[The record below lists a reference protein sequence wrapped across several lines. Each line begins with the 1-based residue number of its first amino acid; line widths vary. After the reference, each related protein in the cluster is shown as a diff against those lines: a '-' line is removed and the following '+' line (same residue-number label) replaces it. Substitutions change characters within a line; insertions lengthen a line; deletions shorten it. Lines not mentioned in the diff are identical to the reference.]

1 MLNSSTTTALAA
13 IHGGS
18 VLRPDNRWEDTPLH
32 ICGDLLGAHAQRGKW
47 LDASGCVVLPGIV
60 DFHGD
65 AFERQ
70 IMPRPG
76 VRFPLDV
83 ALLDTDRQLAS
94 NGITTA
100 MHGIT
105 YSWEGGLRGRETAVA
120 LFAAFDHVR
129 HRLLADHRVHL
140 RFECHNV
147 AGEADVLGWMNSGR
161 VGLLAFNEHLPG
173 MRRKPKK
180 LQEYADRAGTDV
192 DGFIARIE
200 SAASRADEV
209 PALID
214 RLAAHAQKLGIPMA
228 SHDDPSIAVR
238 DAYQRMG
245 CAISEFPLT
254 REVAAHAVAQGAPVV
269 CGSPNV
275 LRGGSHVGAPGAAEL
290 ARDGL
295 CDILASD
302 YYYPAPLHAAF
313 ALAHHDI
320 LPLARAWQLVS
331 HNPAQALGLA
341 DRGTLEDGRRADLLV
356 VDTRDPASPH
366 LLATVCGGRIVYLA
380 DGARLHG

>member
-1 MLNSSTTTALAA
+1 MLNQTTYTELAV
-13 IHGGS
+13 IHGGQ
-18 VLRPDNRWEDTPLH
+18 VLRADETWDDAPLNLSGKH
-32 ICGDLLGAHAQRGKW
+32 LGGAPAHGKW
-47 LDASGCVVLPGIV
+47 LDARGCVVLPGIV

-76 VRFPLDV
+76 VRFPLEV
-83 ALLDTDRQLAS
+83 ALLETDRQLSS

-105 YSWEGGLRGRETAVA
+105 YSWEGGLRGRETAAA
-120 LFAAFDHVR
+120 LFDAFDHVQ

-147 AGEADVLGWMNSGR
+147 AGEDDVLEWMNSGR

-173 MRRKPKK
+173 MRHKPRK
-180 LQEYADRAGTDV
+180 LQEYADRAGTNI
-192 DGFIARIE
+192 DGFIARLE
-200 SAASRADEV
+200 AAASRTDEV
-209 PALID
+209 PALIR
-214 RLAAHAQKLGIPMA
+214 RLATQAQALGIPMA
-228 SHDDPSIAVR
+228 SHDDPTIDVR
-238 DAYQRMG
+238 NAYQQMG
-245 CAISEFPLT
+245 CTISEFPLT
-254 REVAAHAVAQGAPVV
+254 RAVAEHAVAQGAPVV

-295 CDILASD
+295 CNILASD

-313 ALAHHDI
+313 ALAQSDT
-320 LPLARAWQLVS
+320 LPLARAWRLVS
-331 HNPAQALGLA
+331 QNPAQALGLT
-341 DRGTLEDGRRADLLV
+341 DRGTLTEGLRADVLV
-356 VDTRDPASPH
+356 VDTRDAGNPH
-366 LLATVCGGRIVYLA
+366 LLATICSGRIVYLA